1 MIDCH
6 VLVDPCRDASAVLAQ
21 LAAEPVNLHI
31 APARPGRI
39 SAARAAA
46 IRAGSAPYVCWVD
59 DDDQIAPGI
68 FSRLLAALEQNPEA
82 CGVYCR
88 EARVDVSGRV
98 LGVSPPAGWRWS
110 IDDMID
116 QHPRVHHIAVMRRET
131 VLPLLDAMQRWPM
144 VGDQWLIWMQAQFGP
159 WQLLDE
165 IGYTWRRHA
174 AQVTASATITKELA
188 QAKQDAR
195 QRLGLA
201 GN

>member
-6 VLVDPCRDASAVLAQ
+6 VLVDPSRDASAVLAQ

-68 FSRLLAALEQNPEA
+68 FSRLLAVLEQNPEA
-82 CGVYCR
+82 CGVCCR

-110 IDDMID
+110 VADMID
-116 QHPRVHHIAVMRRET
+116 QHPLVHHIALMRRET

-165 IGYTWRRHA
+165 IGYTWRRHT
-174 AQVTASATITKELA
+174 AQVTARHEIGGELA
-188 QAKQDAR
+188 AIKTAAR
-195 QRLGLA
+195 HYFGL
-201 GN
+201 